1 MTDPRFRI
9 FRLLEERQHAGKAG
23 IPTMGEIAEAL
34 GISLR
39 DASLV
44 LKSSEAMGMVAIHRY
59 SGATEDQFTVFLKSP
74 AYIYLESNQ
83 PEPGARAS
91 ESGS

>member
-1 MTDPRFRI
+1 
-9 FRLLEERQHAGKAG
+9 
-23 IPTMGEIAEAL
+23 
-34 GISLR
+34 
-39 DASLV
+39 
-44 LKSSEAMGMVAIHRY
+44 MVAVHRY

-83 PEPGARAS
+83 PESGARAS